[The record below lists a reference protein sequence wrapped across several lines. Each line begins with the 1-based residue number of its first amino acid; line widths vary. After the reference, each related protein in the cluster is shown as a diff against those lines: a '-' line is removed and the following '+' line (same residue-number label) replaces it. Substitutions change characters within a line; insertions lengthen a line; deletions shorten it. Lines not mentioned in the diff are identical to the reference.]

1 MVIAFDGAC
10 GLCDGFVRFLL
21 QHDSNGIFRFAASTS
36 QQGRAI
42 FERCGQ
48 NPDQPSSV
56 ILIDGDLIFLESEAA
71 IKSVA
76 ALGGAFRLVG
86 ALNVLPR
93 SLRDAAYRY
102 VARNRYRWFG
112 RQSTCALPE
121 AGWSSRFLP

>member
-21 QHDSNGIFRFAASTS
+21 KHDSDGLFSFAASTS

-42 FERCGQ
+42 FRRTGQ
-48 NPDQPSSV
+48 DPDHPSSV
-56 ILIDGDLIFLESEAA
+56 VLIDGDLIFLESEAA

-76 ALGGAFRLVG
+76 ALGGGFRLVG
-86 ALNVLPR
+86 GLNVLPR